1 LRSSVLEVLWS
12 CGIMLTLPVRT
23 SLMSHLNLPNLLSA
37 SRLVMAVLMIWL
49 VAESEWLIAAALIWL
64 AVATD
69 VLDGFLARRLG
80 SSSSMGGVLDH
91 GSDALFVTAIIF
103 ALTFHGWA
111 PIVLPIL
118 IPAAFLQYLLDSRAL
133 QGQPLRASFL
143 GRYNGIAYYFY
154 AGWPVQ
160 QHALGLTPIP
170 FDWFIWIGWGL
181 VMTTV
186 ISMLDRLVTLLGK
199 PAADTV
205 SHHKADE

>member
-1 LRSSVLEVLWS
+1 
-12 CGIMLTLPVRT
+12 MLTLPAHT
-23 SLMSHLNLPNLLSA
+23 SLMSHINLPNLLSA
-37 SRLVMAVLMIWL
+37 SRLVMAGVMVWL
-49 VAESEWLIAAALIWL
+49 ITESAWVIAAAVIWL

-80 SSSSMGGVLDH
+80 TSSSLGGALDH
-91 GSDALFVTAIIF
+91 GSDALLVTAMTF

-111 PIVLPIL
+111 PILLPIL
-118 IPAAFLQYLLDSRAL
+118 IPAAFLQYLLDSKAL

-160 QHALGLTPIP
+160 QLALGLTPIP

-181 VMTTV
+181 VLTTV
-186 ISMLDRLVTLLGK
+186 ISMLDRLATLLSK
-199 PAADTV
+199 PANETV
-205 SHHKADE
+205 SDHRVDDQ